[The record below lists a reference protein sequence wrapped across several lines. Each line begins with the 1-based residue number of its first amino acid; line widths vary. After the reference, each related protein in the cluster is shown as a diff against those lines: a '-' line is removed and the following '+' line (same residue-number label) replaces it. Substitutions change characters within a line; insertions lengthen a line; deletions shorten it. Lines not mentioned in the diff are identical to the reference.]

1 MLLEAVVVPGTS
13 QSPTG
18 PWVKGGEVLSQDSVA
33 QWRMVGSAVGLV
45 RGFSGSVSSAVKQLS
60 VVSP

>member
-33 QWRMVGSAVGLV
+33 QWRMVTRLGV
-45 RGFSGSVSSAVKQLS
+45 RSD
-60 VVSP
+60 